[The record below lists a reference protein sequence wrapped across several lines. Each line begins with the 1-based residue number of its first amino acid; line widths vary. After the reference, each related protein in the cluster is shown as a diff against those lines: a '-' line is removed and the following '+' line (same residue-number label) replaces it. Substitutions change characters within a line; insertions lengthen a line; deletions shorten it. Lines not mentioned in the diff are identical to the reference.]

1 MKAIFR
7 KIRVLADPYLKT
19 RDNDIHTDI
28 STIMASA
35 LLEKQ
40 GGDED
45 IVIPAIILHDVGWK
59 TVPEAQ
65 QHMAYG
71 PKATHP
77 ELNRRHEVNGVK
89 IAGDILA
96 AVDYDP
102 GKTEEILEIISGHDS
117 RNTALSLNDRIV
129 KDADKLWRFTREGF
143 RIDNRKF
150 QLTPTQSLARLY
162 GSLDDWLFTDTA
174 RSIALEELG
183 RREKQMAN
191 GEPF

>member
-7 KIRVLADPYLKT
+7 KIRALADPYLRT

-28 STIMASA
+28 STIMARA

-65 QHMAYG
+65 QIMAYG
-71 PKATHP
+71 PKATRP
-77 ELNRRHEVNGVK
+77 ELNRQHEVKGVE

-96 AVDYDP
+96 AVSYDP
-102 GKTEEILEIISGHDS
+102 EKTEEILEIISGHDS
-117 RNTALSLNDRIV
+117 RETPLSLNDRIV
-129 KDADKLWRFTREGF
+129 KDADKLWRFTREAF
-143 RIDNRKF
+143 RIDNRRF
-150 QLTPTQSLARLY
+150 QLTPAQSLSRLY
-162 GSLDDWLFTDTA
+162 ASLEGWLFTDTA
-174 RSIALEELG
+174 RTIALEELG
-183 RREKQMAN
+183 RRRRQMTN
-191 GEPF
+191 GATF